1 MLKNIK
7 FHTIGSLI
15 LILFTITLCY
25 NYKNSKTQYLSNFN
39 YNTNTYMSP
48 NFNNFL
54 YNNLH
59 NINIKTLNSSSNIYP
74 YDKFCKMQFFNDTNK
89 NSIYPSRIR
98 YSRGDIP
105 PTNAPYKPSTI
116 NTSEQQVELLDWN
129 TAKQIF
135 KRDSK
140 AKVIDVYTHKSFNV
154 QRTMGTNHADTETLT
169 KKDTKIL
176 KEIWGG
182 FSWTRRPVILE
193 INGRRLAASMS
204 AMPHAGLDSSPAFVM
219 VNNRSAGF
227 GRGQNLDVIKNNNM
241 DGHFDIHFLNS
252 TRHMDGKKD
261 PQHQNAILVASKSH

>member
-7 FHTIGSLI
+7 FRTIGFLI
-15 LILFTITLCY
+15 LILCTITLCY
-25 NYKNSKTQYLSNFN
+25 KYKNSKTQHLSNLN
-39 YNTNTYMSP
+39 YNTNTYIST
-48 NFNNFL
+48 NVTDLICNNLRDINNGTFNN
-54 YNNLH
+54 
-59 NINIKTLNSSSNIYP
+59 SSNIYP
-74 YDKFCKMQFFNDTNK
+74 YDKFSKIPFLNNSNK
-89 NSIYPSRIR
+89 NIRYPSRII
-98 YSRGDIP
+98 YSRGGTPPANDI
-105 PTNAPYKPSTI
+105 YKPSTI
-116 NTSEQQVELLDWN
+116 NTSEKQVELLDWN

-169 KKDTKIL
+169 KKDTKII
-176 KEIWGG
+176 KEIWDG
-182 FSWTRRPVILE
+182 FSWTRRPVIVE
-193 INGRRLAASMS
+193 IDGRRLAASMS

-227 GRGQNLDVIKNNNM
+227 GRGQNLDVIKNNDM